1 MQMRLSHYLIG
12 CSGKPQQ
19 IEGLEVHI
27 GMWLGCARVV
37 HRGGHEGGH
46 SSAHSNA
53 H

>member
-1 MQMRLSHYLIG
+1 M
-12 CSGKPQQ
+12 
-19 IEGLEVHI
+19 HI

-53 H
+53 HSGVCRGTSKLNIDLLMWIGVCT